1 MNATPA
7 TPATPTLTSSTI
19 YTCEGRDTCGIAHRS
34 YAAARRCC
42 SRHERADRYVMSST
56 GVFVSASSVNVGR
69 HFGCCGVLKARNGRT
84 VWSGEVRPYGFDSA
98 ALADARQAA
107 ESRGW
112 QIRD

>member
-1 MNATPA
+1 MNATP
-7 TPATPTLTSSTI
+7 TTPTLTSSTI
-19 YTCEGRDTCGIAHRS
+19 YTCEGRNGDTCGIAHRT

-42 SRHERADRYVMSST
+42 SRHERADRYVMSAT
-56 GVFVSASSVNVGR
+56 GVFVSVSSVSVGGA
-69 HFGCCGVLKARNGRT
+69 FGCCGRIKARNGRT
-84 VWSGEVRPYGFDSA
+84 VWSGEVRPYGFDSV